1 MEQVMSQRL
10 GEERQRAVA
19 ALQDRARR
27 EEATAVVE
35 ERTNDRFWLTVNAL
49 LLAGVVLVGLIA
61 WFVVKSAR

>member
-27 EEATAVVE
+27 EEATSVVE